1 MSQQSSAAPASVTS
15 FSVESPPKVVDIR
28 EPVDTNPSDIQPPGV
43 DEEREPQ
50 SLEEA
55 LLGE

>member
-1 MSQQSSAAPASVTS
+1 MNDAVVTRFGSQP
-15 FSVESPPKVVDIR
+15 SVEQAKAAKNADDLMFNE
-28 EPVDTNPSDIQPPGV
+28 EPA
-43 DEEREPQ
+43 EEREPQ

>member
-15 FSVESPPKVVDIR
+15 FSVESPPVEVDIR
-28 EPVDTNPSDIQPPGV
+28 EPVDTSPSDIQPPGV

>member
-1 MSQQSSAAPASVTS
+1 MKANITS
-15 FSVESPPKVVDIR
+15 LTPGQTQVVDIR
-28 EPVDTNPSDIQPPGV
+28 DPQDNNPSEIQPPGV

>member
-1 MSQQSSAAPASVTS
+1 MAHQSKNVTAFVTS
-15 FSVESPPKVVDIR
+15 LSPENKG
-28 EPVDTNPSDIQPPGV
+28 PVDTNPSDQQPPGV

>member
-1 MSQQSSAAPASVTS
+1 MNNAIPTS
-15 FSVESPPKVVDIR
+15 FGAQPSIEESKEAMLRAAKHHDDFMNNE
-28 EPVDTNPSDIQPPGV
+28 EPA
-43 DEEREPQ
+43 EEREPQ

>member
-1 MSQQSSAAPASVTS
+1 MAQQSNQAPAFVTKYTP
-15 FSVESPPKVVDIR
+15 ESKAE
-28 EPVDTNPSDIQPPGV
+28 EPVDTNPSDLQPPGV